1 MSDLSPDLLP
11 TSPYIRGTGS
21 VSVLGPRL
29 LRQNLVYIL
38 GFGLVTI
45 FFLLAHL
52 QYRQIVIGR
61 AVPVDPGEAIALT
74 LWRTQSLGFLG
85 TFLVLMSQYVK
96 RVELTLGSIRRVGFF
111 RTKEI
116 AFSVVDRCIL
126 VPNNNRREW
135 TLVVE
140 SKGGASI
147 RVPIQM
153 EGAKARA
160 KVISFLLE
168 LESRGLRLENLVKFH
183 KSILERN
190 WQPVPEWNQRI
201 IAALGTEIYRCPY
214 EAGYLEKFKEIDL
227 RWVDLLPLVPLPV
240 GYLGMK
246 FLDWHRGAISVSC
259 AACLILIIL
268 LNRNRK
274 ATPSSEFVLGENGI
288 GFMKGNTLIEA
299 YPYADLKSLKFGFV
313 RYSGSPHCS
322 LQIKFLSGE
331 VMEFDLETGGEG
343 DREVLKE
350 ASERVKAMNS
360 ASPQH
365 LSQADAPAKVDSG
378 EVSSG
383 ESHR

>member
-1 MSDLSPDLLP
+1 MSDLSPDILP
-11 TSPYIRGTGS
+11 TSPYIRTSGS

-38 GFGLVTI
+38 GFGLITI

-74 LWRTQSLGFLG
+74 LWRTQSLGYLG
-85 TFLVLMSQYVK
+85 TFLVLMSQYVR

-116 AFSVVDRCIL
+116 AFSEVDRCIL
-126 VPNNNRREW
+126 VPRNNRREW
-135 TLVVE
+135 TLVVD

-147 RVPIQM
+147 GVPMQM

-168 LESRGLRLENLVKFH
+168 LESRGVQLENLIKFH
-183 KSILERN
+183 KSFLERN

-227 RWVDLLPLVPLPV
+227 RWIDLLPLVPLPV

-246 FLDWHRGAISVSC
+246 FLDWHRGAISLSC

-268 LNRNRK
+268 SNRNRK
-274 ATPSSEFVLGENGI
+274 PLPSREFAIGENGI
-288 GFMKGNTLIEA
+288 GFYKGDQLMEA
-299 YPYADLKSLKFGFV
+299 YAFAELKSLKFGFM
-313 RYSGSPHCS
+313 RYSGSPFCS
-322 LQIKFLSGE
+322 ARIKLLTGE
-331 VMEFDLETGGEG
+331 EMEFDLETKEEM
-343 DREVLKE
+343 DREVLKS
-350 ASERVKAMNS
+350 ATARVKALQAEAS
-360 ASPQH
+360 A
-365 LSQADAPAKVDSG
+365 
-378 EVSSG
+378 
-383 ESHR
+383 